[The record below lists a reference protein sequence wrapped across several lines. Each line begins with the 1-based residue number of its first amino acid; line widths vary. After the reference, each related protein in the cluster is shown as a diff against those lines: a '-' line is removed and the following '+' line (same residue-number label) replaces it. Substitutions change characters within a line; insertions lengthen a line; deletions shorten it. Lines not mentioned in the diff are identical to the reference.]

1 MEMLKISPQF
11 CINCPSGQAAANARR
26 GAPGGNT
33 HGNLPQIVTSLT
45 RPVSFYGAMPG
56 FFVLSIDSVG
66 KKYLQI
72 LQTQT
77 GAVAET
83 QYPSQSEGLI
93 PVGSTRGILKTNY

>member
-26 GAPGGNT
+26 GAPGGNA
-33 HGNLPQIVTSLT
+33 HGGFQQFVTSLT

-66 KKYLQI
+66 KI
-72 LQTQT
+72 RPQTPQAKM
-77 GAVAET
+77 GEKAET
-83 QYPSQSEGLI
+83 QNPSQSEGQS
-93 PVGSTRGILKTNY
+93 PDG